1 MNERMI
7 DMDQE
12 TNNQTQIEI
21 DEQPTPTKPNK
32 KNRPSVNGFFG
43 GFIGGAFA
51 VALIV
56 VLLITQVISIP
67 LAGSDKQGSITTNQA
82 PTSETNVTP
91 VIADSNE
98 AVDLTEASEA
108 VVGIINLQ
116 NNSIWDPQQEAGSGS
131 GIVYKKENGK
141 AYIVTNHHVVNNA
154 SEVEVETNKEER
166 VRAKVIG
173 SDPLTD
179 LAVLEVDDEHF
190 PIVASLG
197 SSEQLHVGE
206 TVYAIGNP
214 LGMDFSGSVTK
225 GIVSGLNRLVKVD
238 TTGNRSPDWI
248 MEVIQTD
255 AAINPGNSG
264 GALVNSSGQVIGIN
278 SMKINEQAVE
288 GIGFAIPIDEAIPTI
303 EQLEQDGEVTRP
315 FVGIAGVQIQQ
326 VPQQYVHNV
335 QIPENVDEGIVVA
348 DVQAGSPA
356 DEAGLEQYD
365 FITEVNGIPVATML
379 DFKKYVYTEAEI
391 GDTVDFTFY
400 RNGEEMTVSCQLI
413 VAHEK

>member
-1 MNERMI
+1 
-7 DMDQE
+7 MDQE
-12 TNNQTQIEI
+12 PTNQTRNEI
-21 DEQPTPTKPNK
+21 DEQHPILTESVSQPSK
-32 KNRPSVNGFFG
+32 KARSSMRGFFG
-43 GFIGGAFA
+43 GFIGGVLA
-51 VALIV
+51 VALVV
-56 VLLITQVISIP
+56 VLLVTQVISIP
-67 LAGSDKQGSITTNQA
+67 LARNDVQGSPTTNQA
-82 PTSETNVTP
+82 PTSEANVTP
-91 VIADSNE
+91 VIADATE
-98 AVDLTEASEA
+98 AGDLTEASEA

-116 NNSIWDPQQEAGSGS
+116 NQSVWDPQQEAGSGS

-141 AYIVTNHHVVNNA
+141 AYIVTNHHVVNQA
-154 SEVEVETNKEER
+154 SEVEVETTNEER

-190 PIVASLG
+190 QTVATLG
-197 SSEQLHVGE
+197 SSEELNVGE

-238 TTGNRSPDWI
+238 TTGNQSADWI

-264 GALVNSSGQVIGIN
+264 GALVNSAGQVIGIN
-278 SMKINEQAVE
+278 SMKINQQAVE
-288 GIGFAIPIDEAIPTI
+288 GIGFAIPIDEAIPMI

-315 FVGIAGVQIQQ
+315 FVGIAGVQIEQ
-326 VPQQYVHNV
+326 VPQQYVHNIN
-335 QIPENVDEGIVVA
+335 IPEDVDEGIVVA
-348 DVQAGSPA
+348 NVQPGSPA

-365 FITEVNGIPVATML
+365 FITEVNGETVASML
-379 DFKKYVYTEAEI
+379 DFKRYVYTETDI

-400 RNGEEMTVSCQLI
+400 RNGEEMTVTCEL
-413 VAHEK
+413 VAGTDQ